1 MWQKLLIIISNNQ
14 FWVLDTN
21 YSHFSPKKAKKT
33 NFRIRIL
40 VPPTTK
46 MLQKPLFLPFQAP
59 KRVWEALSQIFGKSQ
74 IFSGHLD
81 HKKVPKTRLL
91 FGAGIKSPPSCRVKK
106 SGFLKGYRGSRVQV
120 KEETRISFHKHHLKI
135 GFLNYFFFSDG
146 NTDT

>member
-21 YSHFSPKKAKKT
+21 YSHFSPKKAKKP
-33 NFRIRIL
+33 NFWIRIL

-46 MLQKPLFLPFQAP
+46 MLQKPLFSPFQAP

-81 HKKVPKTRLL
+81 HKKVPKTRFL
-91 FGAGIKSPPSCRVKK
+91 FRGGFKSPPPNGRVKIKMYEVSEVKMPLNTNFEGK
-106 SGFLKGYRGSRVQV
+106 SALRVIYI
-120 KEETRISFHKHHLKI
+120 ISIK
-135 GFLNYFFFSDG
+135 
-146 NTDT
+146 